1 MSDDARP
8 LLRRFVLALAVWR
21 EARGESNR
29 GKRLVAQVIRNRVDD
44 RRWPDT
50 YVGVITQPWQ
60 FSAFNRNDPNATLFP
75 KETDAAWADCVA
87 AADAIL
93 TAAQPISDANHYHTV
108 DVSPAWKHPDRE
120 VAREGSH
127 VFYRL

>member
-8 LLRRFVLALAVWR
+8 LLRRFILALAVWR

-60 FSAFNRNDPNATLFP
+60 FSAFNRNDPNAILFP
-75 KETDAAWADCVA
+75 KETDAAWAACVA
-87 AADAIL
+87 AADDVLSAS
-93 TAAQPISDANHYHTV
+93 QPFTDANHYHTV
-108 DVSPAWKHPDRE
+108 DVSPTWKQPDRE
-120 VAREGSH
+120 VAREGAH